1 MKKLY
6 RSTRDK
12 KFCGVCGGVAE
23 YLGVDSTLVRLAF
36 ILLSSV
42 FGSGLMMY
50 ILAAIIMPEKPE
62 EPFRSFYEEQMQ
74 ENVTVYDSKEMYK

>member
-36 ILLSSV
+36 ILLSSA

-62 EPFRSFYEEQMQ
+62 EPFRSFYEEHTQ
-74 ENVTVYDSKEMYK
+74 EDVQDYGTKNMYR

>member
-6 RSTRDK
+6 RSKTDK
-12 KFCGVCGGVAE
+12 RVSGVCGGVAE
-23 YLGVDSTLVRLAF
+23 YLGIDSTLVRLAF
-36 ILLSSV
+36 ILLSSA

-62 EPFRSFYEEQMQ
+62 EPFRSFYAEQVQEDMQ
-74 ENVTVYDSKEMYK
+74 DYGTKEMYK

>member
-50 ILAAIIMPEKPE
+50 ILTAIIMPEKPE
-62 EPFRSFYEEQMQ
+62 ELYRSVCEERTQKVMQ
-74 ENVTVYDSKEMYK
+74 D